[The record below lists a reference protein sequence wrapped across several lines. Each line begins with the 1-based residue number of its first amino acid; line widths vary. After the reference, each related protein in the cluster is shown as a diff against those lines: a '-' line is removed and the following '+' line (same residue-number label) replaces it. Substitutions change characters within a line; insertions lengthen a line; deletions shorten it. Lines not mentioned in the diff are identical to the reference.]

1 MVFRLLGADIR
12 TEVKTADGRID
23 AVVENADTVY
33 VLEFKLNGTAQ
44 DALAQIKDKNYCL
57 PYSNSDKKVI
67 AVGVEFSWQTRNIA
81 EWKTQNVAH
90 SIDEVAHPRSET

>member
-33 VLEFKLNGTAQ
+33 ILEFKLNGTAQ
-44 DALAQIKDKNYCL
+44 EALDQINKKEYFL
-57 PYSNSDKKVI
+57 SFRNSGKKVI
-67 AVGVEFSWQTRNIA
+67 AIGIEFSRQTRNIA
-81 EWKTQNVAH
+81 EWIIQK
-90 SIDEVAHPRSET
+90 IE